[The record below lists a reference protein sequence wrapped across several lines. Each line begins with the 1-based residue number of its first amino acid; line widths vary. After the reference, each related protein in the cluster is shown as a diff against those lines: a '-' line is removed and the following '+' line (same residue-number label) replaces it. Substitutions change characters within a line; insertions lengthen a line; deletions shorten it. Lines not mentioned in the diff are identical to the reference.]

1 MWEDTRGRLLL
12 PSTTPSNRTSIGP
25 DQAICK
31 YAKGLIRGLLFQ
43 LCADSYCNY
52 DHYMT
57 HVYEGFATGFEP
69 TYVIYEQTNDT

>member
-1 MWEDTRGRLLL
+1 MA
-12 PSTTPSNRTSIGP
+12 SS
-25 DQAICK
+25 AIAAIFDRNEAEIC
-31 YAKGLIRGLLFQ
+31 RQ